1 MEWKDFICDSCEHS
15 LPYGCKAFPDANTC
29 GVLETN
35 KHDKPIKGQVG
46 DYVYSPKKKTEEG
59 TK

>member
-15 LPYGCKAFPDANTC
+15 LPYGCKAFPDDESAVHCN
-29 GVLETN
+29 VLETN

-46 DYVYSPKKKTEEG
+46 DYVYTPKKQTDD
-59 TK
+59 